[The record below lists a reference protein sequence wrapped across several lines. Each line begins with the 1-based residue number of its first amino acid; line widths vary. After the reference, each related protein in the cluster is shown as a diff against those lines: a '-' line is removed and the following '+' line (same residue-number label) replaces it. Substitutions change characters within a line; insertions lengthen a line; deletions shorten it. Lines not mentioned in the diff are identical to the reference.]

1 MIIVSIDDFRRCVE
15 LSKQV
20 GKWQAWS
27 DNYFPKYEGVFVPM
41 LKYLYKC
48 NVTDLRDAVENFDFD
63 QALAIAS
70 KFFRDDGLSL
80 IESLLPKAKEK
91 CGFDKEYDLYLLI
104 GLGHVDG
111 TSLPAKTPF
120 LYFGIERYE
129 SPERLKYLVP
139 HEYNHLVRLWS
150 VYNGEF
156 VEKTSLGEIVM
167 MEGLAVAFSVI
178 VADDKSPAGM
188 DNALMA
194 LMMSRE
200 DVEFFHEHQE
210 ELMAEVQEH
219 WDDILTSEL
228 MDTYLIGSYEWKD
241 GRPTR
246 IGYFVGAQI
255 VNSVLTKGHEI
266 GTLTKMPTEKIME
279 LS

>member
-15 LSKQV
+15 LSRQV

-41 LKYLYKC
+41 LKYLYQC

-91 CGFDKEYDLYLLI
+91 CGFDKDYDLYLLI

-150 VYNGEF
+150 VYDGEF
-156 VEKTSLGEIVM
+156 VEKPSLGEIVM

-178 VADDKSPAGM
+178 VADDKSPAGI
-188 DNALMA
+188 DNALM
-194 LMMSRE
+194 MSKE